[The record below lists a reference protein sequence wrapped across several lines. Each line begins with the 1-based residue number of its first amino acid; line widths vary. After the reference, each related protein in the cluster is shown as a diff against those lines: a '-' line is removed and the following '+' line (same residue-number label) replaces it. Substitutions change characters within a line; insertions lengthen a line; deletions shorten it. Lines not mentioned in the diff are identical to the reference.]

1 MIKGEDKALHICT
14 KGRRKEIYSGML
26 ASTRKRRSQESEMRL
41 VGSKGREREKETR
54 IEGR

>member
-54 IEGR
+54 IGGR